1 MAETY
6 RSIQS
11 TDFDDLYDLASRWQ
25 VVRQLGGWKWPP
37 DPVQIR
43 DRSKPYDGEG
53 FVWAICRDD
62 RLIGSIGVTGGDMGY
77 MLHPDYHGQ
86 GVMGRATRTAVA
98 HAFATTD
105 RDHLTGSTWHDNPAS
120 ARVLERLGF
129 VHWQTCYI
137 HARARGL
144 PTLVHH
150 RRLTRAAWD
159 ALEKRGHIA

>member
-6 RSIQS
+6 RNIRPS
-11 TDFDDLYDLASRWQ
+11 DFDDLSALASIWS

-43 DRSKPYDGEG
+43 DRSKPYEGDG
-53 FVWAICRDD
+53 FVWAICRND
-62 RLIGSIGVTGGDMGY
+62 RLIGSIGVTTGDLGY

-86 GVMGRATRTAVA
+86 GVMGRAAYSAVTE
-98 HAFATTD
+98 AFATTG

-120 ARVLERLGF
+120 AAVLARLGF
-129 VHWQTCYI
+129 VHWQTRYV

-144 PTLVHH
+144 PTLVFH
-150 RRLTRAAWD
+150 RRLTRAAWE
-159 ALEKRGHIA
+159 ALEKPQDLA

>member
-6 RSIQS
+6 RKIRPS
-11 TDFDDLYDLASRWQ
+11 DFDDLLALASIWE

-43 DRSKPYDGEG
+43 DRSKPYAGEG

-62 RLIGSIGVTGGDMGY
+62 RLIGSIGVTNGDLGY

-86 GVMGRATRTAVA
+86 GIMGRATRKAVA
-98 HAFATTD
+98 HAFETTD

-120 ARVLERLGF
+120 ERVLARLGF
-129 VHWQTCYI
+129 VHWQTVYI
-137 HARARGL
+137 HSKARGL
-144 PTLVHH
+144 PTLVYH
-150 RRLTRAAWD
+150 RRLTRADWQR
-159 ALEKRGHIA
+159 LSNQPQ